1 MASAIH
7 DGILYV
13 SDLDGTLLRRD
24 GTLSAQ
30 SAALLN
36 GCMERGLLFTIATA
50 RSWNSAGPLLSKLRL
65 TLPVITYNGAF
76 LVDPQT
82 KRLLA
87 ASVFAPQV
95 VDEARSRF
103 EHAGVQPLVYA
114 MQGGMETVSFLPS
127 PHQSPGVQ
135 AYLASR
141 ENDPRLRPV
150 TRMED
155 LFAGGVFYFTAIG
168 DLSQLGDLAD
178 AFAADRRYAVNFQRD
193 VYRREEFWLEVMPAG
208 AGKGRQAMLLR
219 EYTGAK
225 RLVCFGDNRND
236 LSLFDTAD
244 ESVAVENASASVKAA
259 AAHHIGDCDD
269 DAVAS
274 WIAARY
280 AI

>member
-95 VDEARSRF
+95 MDEARSRF
-103 EHAGVQPLVYA
+103 EHAGVAAPCLRHA
-114 MQGGMETVSFLPS
+114 GRNGNGFLSAFSPSIPRRTSLPCLPGKRSTPS
-127 PHQSPGVQ
+127 PGNRDGGSVCRRCVLLYRH
-135 AYLASR
+135 R
-141 ENDPRLRPV
+141 EP
-150 TRMED
+150 
-155 LFAGGVFYFTAIG
+155 
-168 DLSQLGDLAD
+168 
-178 AFAADRRYAVNFQRD
+178 
-193 VYRREEFWLEVMPAG
+193 
-208 AGKGRQAMLLR
+208 
-219 EYTGAK
+219 
-225 RLVCFGDNRND
+225 
-236 LSLFDTAD
+236 
-244 ESVAVENASASVKAA
+244 
-259 AAHHIGDCDD
+259 
-269 DAVAS
+269 
-274 WIAARY
+274 
-280 AI
+280 